1 MLTATEAR
9 RARRRPTPSLKQQ
22 YQEYVLQR
30 IEGYKNS
37 IPRHELLRLGDEAVA
52 EMHSTAEA
60 QFLLTEVLMLESV
73 DRLIM
78 KRLAL
83 RSYRRWRQQFLKLR
97 EAQREP
103 THWGLDADCPLVPLL
118 ARVED
123 EDPTLVVGSEAAA
136 YLLAAHDAAVTFLA
150 SDLGAV
156 DRVEGG
162 MANESLASFF
172 TAYFVRPGSWLPPI
186 DGPLSLVV
194 VDAGCLTDSPSA
206 ERASF
211 IHALQE
217 QTACGGIHVL
227 LPGRGRLAPEAL
239 LSCYDGWI
247 RDEVARSRRR
257 GSSKRRGVVLTRPAE
272 GNGSL
277 SHPASHAAGNH

>member
-22 YQEYVLQR
+22 YDEYVMQR
-30 IEGYKNS
+30 IEGFKNS
-37 IPRHELLRLGDEAVA
+37 IPRDELLRLGDEAVA
-52 EMHSTAEA
+52 EMQSTAEA

-73 DRLIM
+73 DRLIK
-78 KRLAL
+78 KRLGL

-97 EAQREP
+97 EAQRQP
-103 THWGLDADCPLVPLL
+103 THWGLEAECPLVPLL

-123 EDPTLVVGSEAAA
+123 EDPTLVVGCESAA

-150 SDLGAV
+150 ADLGT
-156 DRVEGG
+156 VERLEAS

-172 TAYFVRPGSWLPPI
+172 TAYFVQPGSWLPPI

-194 VDAGCLTDSPSA
+194 IDAGCLTDSTGTARA
-206 ERASF
+206 EF
-211 IHALQE
+211 IGALQE
-217 QTACGGIHVL
+217 QTSCGGIHVL

-257 GSSKRRGVVLTRPAE
+257 GSSRRRGLVLTRPVE
-272 GNGSL
+272 GTGSL
-277 SHPASHAAGNH
+277 SHPASHASGQN